1 VRFSARRPLDARS
14 LSLLAATEQCAGGT
28 DLVRH
33 WLSIFD
39 CRQPMCVG
47 RRRRWTTIRL
57 SARPRDLLCPNPPCL
72 CQRAEGRLQRRHEL
86 WSIQLAPALCT
97 PIRRAVWHLGRTR
110 NEVNR
115 ANQTTRN
122 LPDSVVV
129 SQRGA
134 VTLVRLS
141 RPAKRNA
148 LDIEMMVGIERIF
161 SSPPEGSRAI
171 VLHGDG
177 SHFCAGADLARV
189 AETDGASALRL
200 SRIAHQAFD
209 RIEYGAVPV
218 VAALQGAV
226 IGGGLEIAAAAHIRV
241 AEQSAFYALPEGMRG
256 IFVGGGGAV
265 RVPRLIGTS
274 RMIEGI
280 HQQTTT

>member
-1 VRFSARRPLDARS
+1 MVDPTGRS
-14 LSLLAATEQCAGGT
+14 TLHT
-28 DLVRH
+28 DP
-33 WLSIFD
+33 
-39 CRQPMCVG
+39 Q
-47 RRRRWTTIRL
+47 
-57 SARPRDLLCPNPPCL
+57 
-72 CQRAEGRLQRRHEL
+72 
-86 WSIQLAPALCT
+86 
-97 PIRRAVWHLGRTR
+97 AVWHLGRTP

-171 VLHGDG
+171 VLYGDG

-256 IFVGGGGAV
+256 IFVEGASLGFSQYVVENGQKLAKAIELAERIASNAALSNFAVVQALPRIARSDPEAGLLMESLMWAMTTNEGEAKV
-265 RVPRLIGTS
+265 RIQDFLEKRATRVFHRSESGPPIQNGQVG
-274 RMIEGI
+274 E
-280 HQQTTT
+280 